1 MGWSGNV
8 GCSNPFLIRKNLF
21 LMKAIFCKAI
31 FALCVVVVV
40 AMSMT
45 GCVTRERVAMFQDA
59 QDYLDPKR
67 IATTYDIRVQAD
79 DQLSIAIASQDPELV
94 AVFNNKTVIGGGA
107 MGATGGT
114 AINATVPLQQ
124 SFHVDND
131 GFVDFPVFGRLFVA
145 GLSRKA
151 VADTIQNRLREK
163 YIKDAV
169 VTVELLSFHVVVL
182 GGVNQET
189 ILNINKD
196 RCTIVEAITMAGGFG
211 PGAYRENVL
220 VVREENGEIWSYTV
234 DFRNIADLINSPVY
248 YLQQND
254 IVYIDKSG
262 VDQIEH
268 SGFYKYLTPIS
279 TVLSLITSVTAII
292 IALL

>member
-1 MGWSGNV
+1 MGSSKSLVFGGLLV
-8 GCSNPFLIRKNLF
+8 LVLSL
-21 LMKAIFCKAI
+21 
-31 FALCVVVVV
+31 
-40 AMSMT
+40 T
-45 GCVTRERVAMFQDA
+45 GCISRERVAMFQDA
-59 QDYLDPKR
+59 DEYLDPKR

-94 AVFNNKTVIGGGA
+94 AVFNNKTVIGGG
-107 MGATGGT
+107 GGGSKGGVGT
-114 AINATVPLQQ
+114 ASAVNTSTPLEQ

-131 GFVDFPVFGRLFVA
+131 GYIEFPVFGRLMVA

-151 VADTIQNRLREK
+151 VADTIQNRLRSN
-163 YIKDAV
+163 YIRDAV
-169 VTVELLSFHVVVL
+169 VSVELLSFHVVVI
-182 GGVNQET
+182 GGVKQET

-220 VVREENGEIWSYTV
+220 VVREENGEIWSYKV

-248 YLQQND
+248 YMQQND

-268 SGFYKYLTPIS
+268 SAFYKYLSPIT
-279 TVLSLITSVTAII
+279 TVVSLITSVTAII

>member
-1 MGWSGNV
+1 MVS
-8 GCSNPFLIRKNLF
+8 SRSLILSV
-21 LMKAIFCKAI
+21 LMVL
-31 FALCVVVVV
+31 AL
-40 AMSMT
+40 SLT
-45 GCVTRERVAMFQDA
+45 GCISRERIAMFQDA
-59 QDYLDPKR
+59 DDYLDPKR
-67 IATTYDIRVQAD
+67 IASTYDIRIQAD

-107 MGATGGT
+107 MGSTGGT

-131 GFVDFPVFGRLFVA
+131 GYIEFPVFGRLLVA

-151 VADTIQNRLREK
+151 VADTIQNRLRGN

-169 VTVELLSFHVVVL
+169 VSVELLSFHVVVI
-182 GGVNQET
+182 GGVKNET
-189 ILNINKD
+189 ILSINKD
-196 RCTIVEAITMAGGFG
+196 RCTIIEAITMAGGFG
-211 PGAYRENVL
+211 PGGYRENVL
-220 VVREENGEIWSYTV
+220 VVREENGEIWSYKV

-248 YLQQND
+248 YMQQND
-254 IVYIDKSG
+254 IIYIDKSG

-268 SGFYKYLTPIS
+268 SAFYKYLAPIT
-279 TVLSLITSVTAII
+279 TVVSLITSVTAII

>member
-1 MGWSGNV
+1 MVSCRSFV
-8 GCSNPFLIRKNLF
+8 LSVMLTLV
-21 LMKAIFCKAI
+21 LS
-31 FALCVVVVV
+31 L
-40 AMSMT
+40 T
-45 GCVTRERVAMFQDA
+45 GCISRERVAMFQDA
-59 QDYLDPKR
+59 EDYLDPKR
-67 IATTYDIRVQAD
+67 IASTYDIRVQAD

-107 MGATGGT
+107 VGATGGT

-131 GFVDFPVFGRLFVA
+131 GFIEFPVFGRLMVA

-151 VADTIQNRLREK
+151 VADTIQNRLRSN
-163 YIKDAV
+163 YIRDAV
-169 VTVELLSFHVVVL
+169 VSVELLSFHVVVI
-182 GGVNQET
+182 GGVKSET

-196 RCTIVEAITMAGGFG
+196 RCTIIEAITLAGGFG

-220 VVREENGEIWSYTV
+220 VVREENGEIWSYKV
-234 DFRNIADLINSPVY
+234 DFRHMADLINSPVY

-254 IVYIDKSG
+254 IIYIDKSG

-268 SGFYKYLTPIS
+268 SAFYKYLTPIT
-279 TVLSLITSVTAII
+279 TVISLITSVTAII